1 MRADKLYLVGFM
13 GSGKTTVARS
23 LGARLGWRTEDVDE
37 RIECR
42 ERLSVAD
49 IFALRGEPYFRT
61 VEQEVVL
68 SLLAPRNVV
77 VATGGGT
84 FVDPVNQAAINQDGV
99 SVWLDVSFD
108 VVLRRLPTDGR
119 RPLAATRADMERL
132 YAVRR
137 AAYQHAHLRLDA
149 SRASPAELVE
159 RVLDLVGY

>member
-13 GSGKTTVARS
+13 GSGKTTVAKS

-37 RIECR
+37 HIEAR

-49 IFALRGEPYFRT
+49 IFALRGEPFFRA
-61 VEQEVVL
+61 VEREVVV
-68 SLLAPRNVV
+68 SLLAPRHVV

-84 FVDPVNQAAINQDGV
+84 FVDPINQAAINQDGM
-99 SVWLDVSFD
+99 SVWLDVPFD

-137 AAYQHAHLRLDA
+137 AAYQHAHVRLDA
-149 SRASPAELVE
+149 SRAAPTELVE
-159 RVLDLVGY
+159 RVLEALGY